1 MKFICDMD
9 FSPAVAE
16 GLRDHGHDA
25 LAVTDVLPPSTP
37 DEDLLEHAR
46 SEQCVLVTFD
56 RGIPPRL
63 ARTGAAGPSV
73 INLIMADRRAEAVVP
88 VLLEII
94 AEHGPALQCGAMVI
108 YKETATRQIKR
119 VRPLPM
125 SAGS

>member
-9 FSPAVAE
+9 LSPAVAE

-25 LAVTDVLPPSTP
+25 QAVTDVLPPSTP
-37 DEDLLEHAR
+37 DEVILEHAR
-46 SEQCVLVTFD
+46 SEQRVLVTFD

-63 ARTGAAGPSV
+63 AHTGAAGPSV
-73 INLIMADRRAEAVVP
+73 INLIMPERTAEAVVP

-94 AEHGPALQCGAMVI
+94 AELEPALQSGAVVI

-125 SAGS
+125 GASS